1 MVFRLDPLEV
11 TLEFAQK
18 QYHLGDTVD
27 ATVTLVPNSDIVI
40 RKASLNLVVEGRRT
54 VAGTGRVMGVGGARD
69 LQGGKAFQTTDYTPM
84 QQTTEESPYEEVCYG
99 ETFLD
104 STSVR
109 EGTPS
114 RHRVALKMGPGLPR
128 PALEARELQHDA
140 NSSLSLDRWWIE
152 VKIDVARGRDP
163 SARQEIDVNLS

>member
-11 TLEFAQK
+11 TLEFEPK
-18 QYHLGDTVD
+18 QYRLGDTVD
-27 ATVTLVPNSDIVI
+27 ATVRLVPNSDIVI

-54 VAGTGRVMGVGGARD
+54 VAGMGRVMGAGGASA
-69 LQGGKAFQTTDYTPM
+69 LQGGNPHVSTDYTPM
-84 QQTTEESPYEEVCYG
+84 QQTTEEKPYEEVCYS

-109 EGTPS
+109 EGNPS
-114 RHRVALKMGPGLPR
+114 RHRVALAIGPDLPR
-128 PALEARELQHDA
+128 PALEARELQYDA

-152 VKIDVARGRDP
+152 VTVDVARGRD
-163 SARQEIDVNLS
+163 SAVRHEIDVALT

>member
-11 TLEFAQK
+11 TLEFAHK

-40 RKASLNLVVEGRRT
+40 RRASLNLIVEGRRT
-54 VAGTGRVMGVGGARD
+54 IAGTGRVMGVGGARA
-69 LQGGKAFQTTDYTPM
+69 LQGGKALQTTDYTPM
-84 QQTTEESPYEEVCYG
+84 QQTMEEKPYEEICYS

-109 EGTPS
+109 EGNPI
-114 RHRVALKMGPGLPR
+114 RHRVALAIGPDLPR
-128 PALEARELQHDA
+128 PALEAREFQYDA

-152 VKIDVARGRDP
+152 VKVDVARGRD
-163 SARQEIDVNLS
+163 SAVRHEIDVALT

>member
-11 TLEFAQK
+11 TLEFAHK

-27 ATVTLVPNSDIVI
+27 ATVTLVPDSDIVI

-69 LQGGKAFQTTDYTPM
+69 LQGGKAFVSTDYTPM
-84 QQTTEESPYEEVCYG
+84 QRTTEENPYEEVCYS
-99 ETFLD
+99 ETFLE
-104 STSVR
+104 SASVR
-109 EGTPS
+109 EGS
-114 RHRVALKMGPGLPR
+114 SNRHRVALVIGPGLPR

-152 VKIDVARGRDP
+152 VTVDVARGRD
-163 SARQEIDVNLS
+163 SSVRHEIDVSLS